1 MSLTTRHLV
10 PADRA
15 AVWRWHTRSGAVER
29 LTPPFLP
36 MTPLTQASSLADGT
50 TVFGLPAGLRW
61 EARHDLAGFQTG
73 RSFVDVCVSAP
84 VRALTQW
91 RHVHRFA
98 DAPEG
103 NTRITD
109 EVTTRVPARSLAPAF
124 AYRQH
129 QLVAD
134 LQALRRLAAVAHG
147 GASGETAR
155 EIDDAAPAGV
165 AGSRA
170 VGAGAGAGRPL
181 DLPEITVAVTGAS
194 GTVGRALTAQLGTG
208 GVRVVRLVRGEA
220 GDGERHWDPTDPDAH
235 LLDDVDALVHL
246 AGEPIM
252 GRFTDAHKAKL
263 RDSRIAPTRRL
274 AELVADS
281 GRCTVMVCASA
292 VGWYGADR
300 GDEILG
306 EDAEPGD
313 GFLAGLCAEWEEACA
328 PAREAG
334 KRVVNVRTGLVLSGG
349 AGILP
354 LYRTLFNTGLGGA
367 LGDGTAWLPWIAL
380 DDLSDIYVRAIVDAA
395 LAGPVNA
402 SAPSPVRAADFAK
415 ALGRE
420 MHRPS
425 AFPVPGFG
433 PALLLGR
440 EGAEELALA
449 DQRVVPAR
457 LEAAGHTF
465 RYTGLAEALA
475 HELGGEELADA

>member
-36 MTPLTQASSLADGT
+36 MTPLSQASSLADGT

-61 EARHDLAGFQTG
+61 EARHDLSGFQPG

-91 RHVHRFA
+91 RHLHRFA

-134 LQALRRLAAVAHG
+134 LEALRRLAAIARG
-147 GASGETAR
+147 G
-155 EIDDAAPAGV
+155 EINDAARAGV
-165 AGSRA
+165 AGSGA
-170 VGAGAGAGRPL
+170 VGAGAGTADDADAGRPL
-181 DLPEITVAVTGAS
+181 DLPALTVAVTGSS
-194 GTVGRALTAQLGTG
+194 GTVGRALCAQLGTA
-208 GVRVVRLVRGEA
+208 GVRVVPLVRGEA
-220 GDGERHWDPTDPDAH
+220 GDGERHWDPTDPDGH

-263 RDSRIAPTRRL
+263 RDSRIGPTRRL
-274 AELVADS
+274 AELVAAS
-281 GRCTVMVCASA
+281 ERCDVMVCASA

-300 GDEILG
+300 GDEFLG
-306 EDAEPGD
+306 EDSEPGD
-313 GFLAGLCAEWEEACA
+313 GFLAELCAEWEAACA
-328 PAREAG
+328 PARAAG

-354 LYRTLFNTGLGGA
+354 LYRVLFNTGLGGA

-402 SAPSPVRAADFAK
+402 SAPSPVRAAGFAK

-449 DQRVVPAR
+449 DQRVVPSR
-457 LEAAGHTF
+457 LEAAGHVF
-465 RYTGLAEALA
+465 RYRELADALA